1 MAKSAEADP
10 ASMHH
15 RRPHIGAFVLETL
28 TLGMY
33 GEPRH
38 ALREYIQ
45 NSFDAIRAATRQKF
59 LTDRGR
65 IDITIGPD
73 TIRIRDNGL
82 GVRADM
88 AWNTLTSVGASRKD
102 RERDAGFR
110 GIGRFGGMAYCNLLT
125 FRTTFPGEEVV
136 TTVRFN
142 CRLLRAEMDPD
153 QGGNAELAK
162 LLEDAITFEQKEDAA
177 ASEDHYF
184 EVTLSGLE
192 EAPETL
198 KQPDKVKEYLSE
210 TVPVGFEPSWSHRNS
225 IESRLSDL
233 FW

>member
-65 IDITIGPD
+65 IDVTIGPD

-102 RERDAGFR
+102 RETGCRIPWDRSLWRHGVLQSADISDDVPWGR
-110 GIGRFGGMAYCNLLT
+110 GGYNGPLQLQIASRGDGPGSGRQR
-125 FRTTFPGEEVV
+125 RT
-136 TTVRFN
+136 
-142 CRLLRAEMDPD
+142 C
-153 QGGNAELAK
+153 
-162 LLEDAITFEQKEDAA
+162 
-177 ASEDHYF
+177 
-184 EVTLSGLE
+184 
-192 EAPETL
+192 EAP
-198 KQPDKVKEYLSE
+198 
-210 TVPVGFEPSWSHRNS
+210 
-225 IESRLSDL
+225 
-233 FW
+233 